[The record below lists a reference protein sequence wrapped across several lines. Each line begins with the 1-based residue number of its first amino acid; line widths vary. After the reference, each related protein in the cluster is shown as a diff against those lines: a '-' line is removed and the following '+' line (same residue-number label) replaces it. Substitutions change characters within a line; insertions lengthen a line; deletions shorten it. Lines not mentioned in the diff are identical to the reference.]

1 MKTNQKTSKKLL
13 LATSALSLGFLAG
26 GFALLGG
33 EKAAAEDQP
42 VIPTNCEISVE
53 SGTSLKLND
62 HGGLRFIFKMNTAMK
77 EYIKDND
84 TNDSVKLIAHVG
96 PAGKIATKYV
106 SKAIDEGTL
115 YSDSEGNWYAN
126 VCLVGVRPQNR
137 ELEYTAQAFVKNGET
152 VVKTAEN
159 AKASGS
165 FYDVATR
172 ALLDTEE
179 DYTQRILNL
188 SSYSWLGADETFPL
202 YIDSLDLYNGLVTKI
217 NEGADFSKKYVAVRS
232 NVDVTNGTDL
242 NEGKQLPENNYRL
255 SLVTFKDGEKE
266 LGSVMVK
273 NGSVATFETPADR
286 TDGDDKLV
294 FEKWVT
300 ENGGDDEADL
310 SAISGDAVVYAKF
323 RTVHSNSISW
333 SVAPHDISYGVTP
346 DFAATAGYGT
356 PELTYATAQN
366 GEYKAWDKLENHN
379 VGTYYVKASVDA
391 TDEYD
396 GAEATASFKVEKAT
410 NNTIADFTMASIIHC
425 NDTPAPSA
433 TATHGKVEYQYSKL
447 ADKDFVDLFENAK
460 YPGVGN
466 FTYYVRA
473 VVKETDNYTGAESE
487 VKSFR
492 FEHEFVDGVCSLG
505 GTAHTQSGIAYEID
519 GDVACIAGYTGNH
532 STEVYPVA
540 EYEGKPVAYVKN
552 GCAWNPNT
560 TKIVLPASVTD
571 FGGNSFVAAENLEYI
586 SITGVKHIS
595 TDNNFLNCTKIKTV
609 IVNKD
614 LQLDNQQFKKHNTSE
629 SAQGIIYVD
638 GAIGESTFRFTAPA
652 SNEYLTGTI
661 FYKGDASKCGQWNY
675 GENGE
680 VAYGAAHNYENG
692 ICKECGKYS
701 AEKTSWVIYGYKAPA
716 KDNSNGVYYVGMNKN
731 LDLKNVKI
739 LEKYNDGIH
748 GELPVTY
755 VQEMAFQD
763 NPYIERVILPDSVK
777 SLNGSVFA
785 GCSKLTFVSMT
796 GVENLQYHGSSLGY
810 VDGRGNNFINCT
822 ALKYVVLNPN
832 FSTDAQQF
840 FAGTAPTQPILD
852 IYVNAASGTPN
863 FGGANTNLLTGT
875 IYYKGDATKC
885 LQWNYDSNGEIIH
898 GAAEHNYE
906 AGICTACGKYS
917 EEKTQGVVY
926 GYDATENNGKGGYY
940 VGLNQTLN
948 LSVVEILGTYNDG
961 IHGELSVTYVRN
973 SAFNGNPYI
982 TKVILPES
990 VTQLDG
996 NVFLNCSNLQY
1007 VSMLGIKN
1015 MTFKGISRLYSTE
1028 TIITGNNFLGCSKL
1042 TTLIV
1047 NKEFNLFDDPLALNA
1062 QQFVGS
1068 DACINIYAF
1077 GGKDDSNV
1085 IISKEGTTG
1094 NNNLLTG
1101 TIYYYSETQKSGCW
1115 HYVDDNGN
1123 VAIWE

>member
-96 PAGKIATKYV
+96 PAGHIADKFV
-106 SKAIDEGTL
+106 SRTIEESKL

-188 SSYSWLGADETFPL
+188 SSYSWLGSETHPL
-202 YIDSLDLYNGLVTKI
+202 MIDSLKLYNALVAKV
-217 NEGADFSKKYVAVRS
+217 NAGNDFSEMYMVIPDSVS
-232 NVDVTNGTDL
+232 MNESVF
-242 NEGKQLPENNYRL
+242 EGKKAPAKLNV
-255 SLVTFKDGEKE
+255 VTY
-266 LGSVMVK
+266 M
-273 NGSVATFETPADR
+273 
-286 TDGDDKLV
+286 DGDKLLGTEYVKSGAAAKPATPDNRKVEGGTEV
-294 FEKWVT
+294 FVKWVT
-300 ENGGDDEADL
+300 EKDGDTEADL
-310 SAISGDAVVYAKF
+310 RSISGNVTVYAKF

-346 DFAATAGYGT
+346 DFAATARYGT

-396 GAEATASFKVEKAT
+396 GAEATASFEITKASNSLEITMTEKIYCGT
-410 NNTIADFTMASIIHC
+410 N
-425 NDTPAPSA
+425 PAPSVKAAFGADTVVYAYGKDTDASQNWEFADVKWEKANVIGNFYYKVKA
-433 TATHGKVEYQYSKL
+433 TIPETSNYEGASKVVTFKVEH
-447 ADKDFVDLFENAK
+447 DFQN
-460 YPGVGN
+460 GVL
-466 FTYYVRA
+466 
-473 VVKETDNYTGAESE
+473 K
-487 VKSFR
+487 
-492 FEHEFVDGVCSLG
+492 DGVP
-505 GTAHTQSGIAYEID
+505 QDGICKHCGKSQTGITYEIN
-519 GDVACIAGYTGNH
+519 GDEAYIAKYTGNP
-532 STEVYPVA
+532 STEVYPLAV
-540 EYEGKPVAYVKN
+540 YTEGGKTYNVTSVKN
-552 GCAWNPNT
+552 TCEWNNIT
-560 TKIVLPASVTD
+560 AKIVLPESVTD
-571 FGGNSFVAAENLEYI
+571 FKGLSFMHASNLEYI
-586 SITGVKHIS
+586 SMTGVK
-595 TDNNFLNCTKIKTV
+595 TLTTNNNFLDCTKLTTV

-614 LQLDNQQFKKHNTSE
+614 FLLNDQQFKNRIEGYDHKD
-629 SAQGIIYVD
+629 AKGIVYVN
-638 GAIGESTFRFTAPA
+638 GAADESTYNCT
-652 SNEYLTGTI
+652 TG
-661 FYKGDASKCGQWNY
+661 
-675 GENGE
+675 
-680 VAYGAAHNYENG
+680 YE
-692 ICKECGKYS
+692 
-701 AEKTSWVIYGYKAPA
+701 
-716 KDNSNGVYYVGMNKN
+716 
-731 LDLKNVKI
+731 
-739 LEKYNDGIH
+739 
-748 GELPVTY
+748 
-755 VQEMAFQD
+755 
-763 NPYIERVILPDSVK
+763 
-777 SLNGSVFA
+777 SLN
-785 GCSKLTFVSMT
+785 
-796 GVENLQYHGSSLGY
+796 N
-810 VDGRGNNFINCT
+810 
-822 ALKYVVLNPN
+822 VL
-832 FSTDAQQF
+832 
-840 FAGTAPTQPILD
+840 
-852 IYVNAASGTPN
+852 SGI
-863 FGGANTNLLTGT
+863 

-996 NVFLNCSNLQY
+996 AAFANCSNLEFISMTGIVNMRF
-1007 VSMLGIKN
+1007 VSGLKRSYIEG
-1015 MTFKGISRLYSTE
+1015 TYDT
-1028 TIITGNNFLGCSKL
+1028 TNNFLFCAKL
-1042 TTLIV
+1042 KYVIV
-1047 NKEFNLFDDPLALNA
+1047 NKDFNLYYDTPEAR
-1062 QQFVGS
+1062 QFYGS
-1068 DACINIYAF
+1068 SAGEANVYVM
-1077 GGKDDSNV
+1077 GSEDDSTV
-1085 IISKEGTTG
+1085 KCGTAG
-1094 NNNLLTG
+1094 NNNLLSG
-1101 TIYYYSETQKSGCW
+1101 NIYYYSETQKSGCW